1 MAVILWLCECKA
13 KVRVISLNYDFVNVF
28 KMYKH
33 S

>member
-1 MAVILWLCECKA
+1 MAVILWLCECEA
-13 KVRVISLNYDFVNVF
+13 KVRVIPLNYDFVNVF